1 MIREARNALH
11 RPTVLQPGE
20 QAGGSSGDR
29 DAQGFDCRYGPAC
42 RCRFQ
47 SIKGIQ
53 ISVNVTHSYIPFR
66 FCVVI
71 DGEGLERGAFVAAR
85 LRCSSL
91 DDNRIFV
98 QNM

>member
-1 MIREARNALH
+1 MIREACNALH
-11 RPTVLQPGE
+11 RPAVLQPGE

-29 DAQGFDCRYGPAC
+29 DAQGFDCRYGQAC

-47 SIKGIQ
+47 SIEGIR
-53 ISVNVTHSYIPFR
+53 ISVNVAHSYLPFR

-71 DGEGLERGAFVAAR
+71 DEGLERGAFVAAR
-85 LRCSSL
+85 LRRSSL